1 MPQIFVCLKKIWEN
15 IFWSRKFWNP
25 SFETS
30 ILKPKFNI
38 KHDVENRG
46 AIQPQVD
53 VEFNA
58 NIGVEKHGSVSTP
71 KLTLNGNIIL
81 YTSIILSI
89 NLIYLLLLEY
99 NLSLIKFFFSL
110 IKNQFL
116 SEKYIKVRFFIAVF
130 FRNTLK
136 DQWFCKFWSLHRK
149 NLIKIYWT

>member
-1 MPQIFVCLKKIWEN
+1 MTFFFGKY
-15 IFWSRKFWNP
+15 FGGGKFWRP
-25 SFETS
+25 TLKPKF
-30 ILKPKFNI
+30 LKPKFNI

-99 NLSLIKFFFSL
+99 NLSLINFFF
-110 IKNQFL
+110 
-116 SEKYIKVRFFIAVF
+116 
-130 FRNTLK
+130 
-136 DQWFCKFWSLHRK
+136 H
-149 NLIKIYWT
+149 